1 MLNVD
6 LSLRIISYFGEE
18 HGGGISA
25 QIEIKSKKSR
35 VIDGE
40 REFWTYKVAVHTNC
54 HEKSREKMRS
64 LIGMARQ

>member
-18 HGGGISA
+18 HVGGISA

-40 REFWTYKVAVHTNC
+40 REFWTYKVAVT
-54 HEKSREKMRS
+54 
-64 LIGMARQ
+64 LL